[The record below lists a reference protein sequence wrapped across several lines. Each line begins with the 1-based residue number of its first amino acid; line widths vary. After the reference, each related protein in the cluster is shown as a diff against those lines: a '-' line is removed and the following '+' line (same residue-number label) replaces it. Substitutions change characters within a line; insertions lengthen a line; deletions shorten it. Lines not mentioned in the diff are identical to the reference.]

1 MTPSEFKARFLASLP
16 SIPDNIDLSLDE
28 FVLFPLERVQAL
40 RIADADKRILVESG
54 LPADASPFLS
64 FGLSDDRMLL
74 PIDGFPES
82 FAIGHN
88 GCGDHICIDQS
99 AAGEIV
105 YYNHDN
111 NMRRVLMNSSLGQ
124 FAESLCLFAEFMKTK
139 DQDSFTR
146 QLQTLDGIALA
157 AGAFWPDEVRSELES

>member
-1 MTPSEFKARFLASLP
+1 VEKYWA
-16 SIPDNIDLSLDE
+16 
-28 FVLFPLERVQAL
+28 AL
-40 RIADADKRILVESG
+40 KIADADKRILVESG

-64 FGLSDDRMLL
+64 FGRSDYRMLL
-74 PIDGFPES
+74 PIDGSPQS

-88 GCGDHICIDQS
+88 GYGDQICIDQS

-111 NMRRVLMNSSLGQ
+111 DTKRVFMNSSLVQ

-146 QLQTLDGIALA
+146 QLLKSDENALA
-157 AGAFWPDEVRSELES
+157 AGAFWPNEVQCELES